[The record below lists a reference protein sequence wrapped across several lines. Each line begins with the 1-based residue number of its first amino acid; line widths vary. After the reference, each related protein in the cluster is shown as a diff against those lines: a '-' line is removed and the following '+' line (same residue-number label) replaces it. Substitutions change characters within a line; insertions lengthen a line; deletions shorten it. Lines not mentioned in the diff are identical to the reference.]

1 MAPNF
6 SRLFCRNVIATYQGR
21 GRRKIC
27 RKQLINS
34 SHRSSCAFGIPFLSP
49 LSPLP
54 YTMLTLFH
62 LCLLLT
68 VFSTLV
74 SAEPS
79 PSFTGQTV
87 YNNCSGEDLTPL
99 PNSVAS
105 TSFFK
110 PQVRVNSWDVNKHGI
125 GWEEWNLLGH
135 NLLPDGSIFT
145 FSYKWARGDPTSANI
160 SHDAFIALAYFP
172 NGTFYRQIVHDPF
185 RYKEN
190 ED

>member
-1 MAPNF
+1 
-6 SRLFCRNVIATYQGR
+6 
-21 GRRKIC
+21 
-27 RKQLINS
+27 
-34 SHRSSCAFGIPFLSP
+34 
-49 LSPLP
+49 
-54 YTMLTLFH
+54 MLTLFH

-190 ED
+190 EDGGFTLSIAENHLTWDPVSGLWNTSVNAGGWVTETTTEK